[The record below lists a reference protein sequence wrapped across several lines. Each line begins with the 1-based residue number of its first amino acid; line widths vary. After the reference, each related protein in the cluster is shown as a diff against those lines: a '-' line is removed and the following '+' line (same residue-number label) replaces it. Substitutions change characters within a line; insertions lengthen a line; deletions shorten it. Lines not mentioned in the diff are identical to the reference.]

1 MSISVETC
9 GVTWRNFE
17 KEWFLKSFMEGRVAY
32 KKAEPV
38 TFSSSA
44 ESVESRIRKYEYVAP
59 EEFKKIEWF

>member
-1 MSISVETC
+1 
-9 GVTWRNFE
+9 
-17 KEWFLKSFMEGRVAY
+17 MEGRVAY

-59 EEFKKIEWF
+59 EEFKKIE